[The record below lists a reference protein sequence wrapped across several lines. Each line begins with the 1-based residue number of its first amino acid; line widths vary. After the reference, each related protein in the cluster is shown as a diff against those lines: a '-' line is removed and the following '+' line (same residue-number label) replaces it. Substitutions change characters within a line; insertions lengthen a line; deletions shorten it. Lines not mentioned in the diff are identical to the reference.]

1 MTAPKYSPCWTVAS
15 TCTTARAAASTRCT
29 WGPATCSSPTPAAN
43 TTRGPAAKR
52 ASWSWN
58 AREATEGTDMRQP
71 VTGFHRDEND
81 DWVADLG
88 CGHGQHVRHRPPF
101 FNRPW
106 TQTA

>member
-1 MTAPKYSPCWTVAS
+1 
-15 TCTTARAAASTRCT
+15 
-29 WGPATCSSPTPAAN
+29 
-43 TTRGPAAKR
+43 
-52 ASWSWN
+52 
-58 AREATEGTDMRQP
+58 MRQP

-106 TQTA
+106 TQTAAGRERMLGEELDCVKCDRGEPPDA